1 MIEENNLLNIRAS
14 KLEFEA
20 ERREIR
26 CQEKLKEYEKKN
38 KDLSFMVKLCEEEK
52 HQNKQLNNYE
62 LELKETKMKM
72 IQEIFN
78 KRKPTEKIPKA
89 NLNAAEK
96 NIQAKLLKIHQNQK
110 KKLSKLGT

>member
-72 IQEIFN
+72 IIEDMESNFQKRLQSLKSTHLQEIALL
-78 KRKPTEKIPKA
+78 K
-89 NLNAAEK
+89 
-96 NIQAKLLKIHQNQK
+96 AKLQK
-110 KKLSKLGT
+110 KQ